1 MSFRSGFLAILG
13 RPNAG
18 KSTLLNALVGSKL
31 AIVSD
36 KPQSTR
42 NRIQGILTRP
52 DAQIIFI
59 DTPGIH
65 KPTSQLN
72 RQMMRFVYESL
83 EGIDLVALIV
93 DTTKEFGKGDEF
105 AIDVMR
111 RAGRKAFLLL
121 NKMDLIGKAALLPL
135 IDTYRQHHEFAEY
148 LPVSALTGENLDLL
162 LGKIIENL
170 PEGPMYFPPDQL
182 TDQPERF
189 IAAEIIREKVFHYT
203 RQEVPYSTAVL
214 IEKWEETTKLVRI
227 HATIYSEREG
237 QKGILIGMGGSMLK
251 QIGTAARKEI
261 ETLLHTKIYL
271 ELFVKVKPEWRE
283 SPYVA
288 QLVDWRGQLEEQD
301 EAEEIHEA
309 EEANDTEE

>member
-1 MSFRSGFLAILG
+1 MSFRSGFLTILG

-111 RAGRKAFLLL
+111 RAARKAFLLL

-237 QKGILIGMGGSMLK
+237 QKGILIGVGGSMLK

-261 ETLLHTKIYL
+261 ETLLHTRIYL